1 MGEGQGGD
9 GGERLFV
16 LVCNLMKSG
25 HMKNPNK
32 IAPSENSLNF
42 SQSPEGTLLI
52 QIKGDWKIGNPLPS
66 ADEVEKKLT
75 AGARVKRVEFDTSE
89 LKAWDSGLSDL
100 PHQGEGILLPE

>member
-1 MGEGQGGD
+1 
-9 GGERLFV
+9 
-16 LVCNLMKSG
+16 
-25 HMKNPNK
+25 MKNPNK

-42 SQSPEGTLLI
+42 NQSPEGTLLI